1 MADNIYTGN
10 GNLLEEQ
17 EFFGTMPGSR
27 VANLAR
33 GAQLGMGLQ
42 AVHLD
47 AATPLVFT
55 PAVGI
60 VLRTPSMYD
69 YEPKI
74 GRMMKAIMECHAKQV
89 TGIDIGYT
97 LEKSESPVG
106 HDGQQMH
113 VPTKTKR
120 KQPTPS
126 FVFQEVTGNLVW
138 NMFRQWLWDIQH
150 PDINAAFLRND
161 DVPAYTSSAISMT
174 MLWLQFD
181 ATMRAENL
189 IDCVLLTNML
199 PDDTGDLGMERNI
212 AQGQIRERTI
222 NFTCIAQ
229 HNDYV
234 REVGTKIAEQLEMT
248 KVNYS
253 AQRAAREVID
263 KQIMDSGILNELDR
277 NVNQYDAGNAGT
289 EATEADAAKD
299 PMK

>member
-1 MADNIYTGN
+1 MADNIATAN
-10 GNLLEEQ
+10 GNLLDNEEV
-17 EFFGTMPGSR
+17 FGAMPLSK

-60 VLRTPSMYD
+60 VLRTPTMYD
-69 YEPKI
+69 YNPKI
-74 GRMMKAIMECHAKQV
+74 GRMMKAIMECQAKQV
-89 TGIDIGYT
+89 TGIDVGYN
-97 LEKSESPVG
+97 LEKSETPVG

-126 FVFQEVTGNLVW
+126 FVFQEVTGNLIW
-138 NMFRQWLWDIQH
+138 NMFRQWMWDIQH
-150 PDINAAFLRND
+150 PDISAAFLRND
-161 DVPAYTSSAISMT
+161 DVPAYTSSAISMS
-174 MLWLQFD
+174 MLWIQFD
-181 ATMRAENL
+181 PTMRTENI

-199 PDDTGDLGMERNI
+199 PDETGDLGMERNI

-234 REVGTKIAEQLEMT
+234 REVGAKIADELDFT
-248 KVNYS
+248 RVNYS
-253 AQRAAREVID
+253 SQRPAREVID
-263 KQIMDSGILNELDR
+263 QKIVESGIMNE
-277 NVNQYDAGNAGT
+277 VNRAEQAFNSGAVGNEDTG
-289 EATEADAAKD
+289 ADPD
-299 PMK
+299 PMNT